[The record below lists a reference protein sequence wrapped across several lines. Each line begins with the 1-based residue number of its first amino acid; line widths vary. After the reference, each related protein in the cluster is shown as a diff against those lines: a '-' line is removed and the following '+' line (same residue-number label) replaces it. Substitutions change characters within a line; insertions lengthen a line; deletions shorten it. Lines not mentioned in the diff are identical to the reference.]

1 MNQFEIMLNTMPK
14 HGDKHTG
21 MDDFVFYSGAIAA
34 WTTSFEKS
42 IREALSEMARMQ
54 KENLVIVPR
63 DSDLDMRRS
72 GLKVA
77 ENIKHWDWIAVSE
90 VWDDMIAASQE
101 KK

>member
-1 MNQFEIMLNTMPK
+1 MNKFEIMLNTMPK

-63 DSDLDMRRS
+63 DPTEAMVHAGEKLEHYEGGYGSS
-72 GLKVA
+72 CT
-77 ENIKHWDWIAVSE
+77 EFYTT
-90 VWDDMIAASQE
+90 MIVASQE